1 MAENLVLWPISGAAV
16 VFYAL
21 NIDNCPNN
29 LICEKNLL
37 KITTNHKAVSIFGMQ
52 RSPFIVIQ
60 KQLEYHIKTHHKFH
74 STNILPS
81 TQLLIFL
88 VFVFEWLHIED
99 KIIPQRNNLNVR
111 IPMFYTVNVC
121 GKPLYLT
128 PIKCQIQGFPQT
140 PMICQGKNWST
151 GLQDKSCC
159 TGLL

>member
-1 MAENLVLWPISGAAV
+1 MAENLVLRPISGAAA

-88 VFVFEWLHIED
+88 VFVFEWLDIED

-111 IPMFYTVNVC
+111 IPMFYTVSVC

-128 PIKCQIQGFPQT
+128 PIKCRIQGFPQT
-140 PMICQGKNWST
+140 PMICQGKN
-151 GLQDKSCC
+151 
-159 TGLL
+159 